1 MINTLEKEI
10 TSHPNPVIGFI
21 MPEICLEDSFAQF
34 IDTTRIANNTSGFKY
49 KWNFG
54 DGDSSNQKNPS
65 HRYSNANNQMVR
77 LTATG
82 VCNTHDTT
90 IALRNF
96 TNLVLLE
103 KNSKFKIVPNPSNGI
118 IMISAPKNELVL
130 LELYDAMGRRI
141 VFKTVSTNVAI
152 SDLGLAKGMYLVKV
166 TQADYSEIL
175 KCLVD

>member
-1 MINTLEKEI
+1 
-10 TSHPNPVIGFI
+10 
-21 MPEICLEDSFAQF
+21 
-34 IDTTRIANNTSGFKY
+34 
-49 KWNFG
+49 
-54 DGDSSNQKNPS
+54 
-65 HRYSNANNQMVR
+65 MVR

-118 IMISAPKNELVL
+118 IMIAAPKNELVL